1 MAELEG
7 RQQWEMEGELQ
18 FCSHLTLM
26 AQILVPCWTHMHV
39 SISASLQL
47 EGSYVGNL
55 LYPYRQHHFH
65 GNLGE
70 DEIGNK
76 SVVNTFSV

>member
-7 RQQWEMEGELQ
+7 RQRWEMEGELQ

-55 LYPYRQHHFH
+55 LYPYR
-65 GNLGE
+65 
-70 DEIGNK
+70 
-76 SVVNTFSV
+76 